1 MTNFPHFPPG
11 PPLLSRTLLVWSMLA
26 CSTGAGATAAT
37 SAADLADLT
46 LEQLANIQ
54 VTSVSRREERLA
66 DAAGSVF
73 VISAEDIRRSG
84 ATSLPE
90 VLRLAPNLHVARSD
104 ANQYAISARG
114 FNSTTA
120 NKMLVLVD
128 GRTVYSP
135 LFSGVFW
142 DAQAVMLEDVE
153 RIEVLSGSGGTLW
166 GSNAVNGFINIITR
180 PARDTQ
186 GTLATAGAGN
196 NDAVHGIRYGGKF
209 GADGH
214 YRVYGRYSERD
225 DTTTPAGL
233 SKRDS
238 SARKQAGF
246 RADWGGTGESF
257 TLQGDA
263 YQGTIDQAPPN
274 GARQLEG
281 ANLLGRWVR
290 SLGPASSMRL
300 QAYVDHTLR
309 NQPGSVVEKL
319 DTLDVEFQHGFQFTP
334 AQRVLWGG
342 GYRHQQDKVD
352 NIAATLAFL
361 PARKTLRLANVFA
374 QDEITLQPGLDLT
387 LGLKL
392 EHNDYTGLEYL
403 PNARLAWKLAPR
415 HLLWAGASRTVR
427 IPSRLDRELFAPAA
441 PPFTVIAGGP
451 NFQAEISNVFE
462 VGYRSQ
468 PTPALSSSATLF
480 HHEFDRQRSVEPSA
494 AGPVIANMIDGRTT
508 GLEAWGNYRVNNS
521 WRMKAGLFWQR
532 QRLQLKPGSAS
543 VGGVSNLGNDPSHQ
557 WSLGSS
563 FDLGSNLELDFTVRR
578 VGALPNPALPA
589 YTALDARLGWRP
601 RHDLEVSLAVQNL
614 ADPRHAEWGSA
625 AARAQ
630 VERTAFVKI
639 VWRP

>member
-1 MTNFPHFPPG
+1 M
-11 PPLLSRTLLVWSMLA
+11 LLCGLLA
-26 CSTGAGATAAT
+26 CNAAAAT
-37 SAADLADLT
+37 TLAASATDLADLT

-90 VLRLAPNLHVARSD
+90 VLRLAPNLHVARAD

-142 DAQAVMLEDVE
+142 DAQDVMLEDVE

-186 GTLATAGAGN
+186 GGLASLGAGN
-196 NDAVHGIRYGGKF
+196 NDAVHSIRYGGKL
-209 GADGH
+209 GASGH
-214 YRVYGRYSERD
+214 YRLYGRHSERD
-225 DTTTPAGL
+225 DTTNPAGL

-238 SARKQAGF
+238 SRRKQAGF
-246 RADWGGTGESF
+246 RADWGTAADGF
-257 TLQGDA
+257 TLQGDT
-263 YQGTIDQAPPN
+263 YQADIDQAPPN
-274 GARQLEG
+274 GARRLEG
-281 ANLLGRWVR
+281 SNLLGRWVR
-290 SLGPASSMRL
+290 ELGPASSMRL
-300 QAYVDHTLR
+300 QAYYDHTLR
-309 NQPGSVVEKL
+309 DQPGSVMENL
-319 DTLDVEFQHGFQFTP
+319 DTLDIEFQHGFQLTP

-342 GYRHQQDKVD
+342 GYRHKRDNVD
-352 NIAATLAFL
+352 NISPALAFL
-361 PARKTLRLANVFA
+361 PASRTLRLANVFA
-374 QDEITLQPGLDLT
+374 QDEITLRPGLDLT

-403 PNARLAWKLAPR
+403 PNARLAWKLAPG
-415 HLLWAGASRTVR
+415 HLLWAGASRTLR
-427 IPSRLDRELFAPAA
+427 IPSRLDRELYAPAT
-441 PPFTVIAGGP
+441 PPFTGLAGGP
-451 NFQAEISNVFE
+451 DFKAEISNVVE
-462 VGYRSQ
+462 IGYRSQ
-468 PTPALSSSATLF
+468 PTPALSYSATLF

-508 GLEAWGNYRVNNS
+508 GLEAWGNWRVNSS
-521 WRMKAGLFWQR
+521 WRMKAGLFWQH

-543 VGGVSNLGNDPSHQ
+543 VGGVTNLGNDPGHQ

-563 FDLGSNLELDFTVRR
+563 FDLGSNVEFDVTVRR

-601 RHDLEVSLAVQNL
+601 RNDLELSLAVQNM
-614 ADPRHAEWGSA
+614 ADPRHAEWGSV

-630 VERTAFVKI
+630 VERSAFFKI